1 MFWEGWLKKI
11 LNLVI
16 DLKYCKECLTTNLR
30 PNASF
35 NESGICI
42 ACHFSEKQDQT
53 STSFKLKLL
62 QNKIKESIKK
72 KRSKSDYDCIVGVSG
87 GKDSTRQAHW
97 VRDRL
102 GLRPLLICAA
112 YPPEQMS
119 QIGADNLSNLIEM
132 GFDLIVDTPAPKSAA
147 KLSLE
152 SFKQFGNV
160 SKSTEMS
167 LFSTVPR
174 LAIDLNIGLIF
185 WGENPALQVGDSAV
199 EGIDEF
205 DGNRLRNLNTLTE
218 GGTDWIYNSLDKKYL
233 KDHYIYPDSISFEKR
248 KIDIF
253 YLGPAWDDWS
263 NDSNS
268 IYASLQGL
276 SLRPGE
282 EDITGDIT
290 NASMVDEEFT
300 NINMML
306 KYYKFGFGRTSD
318 DVNERIR
325 KKLITRNEGIKIAE
339 RYDGVCSDKIINSFC
354 KYVGISNDD
363 FWHIANKYV
372 NKEIFHVQEDAR
384 PIKKF
389 TIGVDYCDD

>member
-1 MFWEGWLKKI
+1 M
-11 LNLVI
+11 I

-35 NESGICI
+35 DKNGICI
-42 ACHFSEKQDQT
+42 ACQFSGKQDYIL
-53 STSFKLKLL
+53 SNLKLKKL
-62 QNKIKESIKK
+62 QNKIKENIK
-72 KRSKSDYDCIVGVSG
+72 RRRVKSDYDCIVGVSG

-119 QIGADNLSNLIEM
+119 QIGAANLSNLIEM

-174 LAIDLNIGLIF
+174 LAIDLNINMIF

-199 EGIDEF
+199 EGVDEF
-205 DGNRLRNLNTLTE
+205 DGNSLRNLNTLTE
-218 GGTDWIYNSLDKKYL
+218 GGIDWIHNSLDKEYL
-233 KDHYIYPDSISFEKR
+233 QNHYIYPDSISFNNS

-290 NASMVDEEFT
+290 NASMIDEEFT

-325 KKLITRNEGIKIAE
+325 AKLITRNEGIKIAE
-339 RYDGVCSDKIINSFC
+339 QYDGVCSDKIINSFC
-354 KYVGISNDD
+354 RYVGITYSE
-363 FWHIANKYV
+363 FWEIANKWV
-372 NKEIFHVQEDAR
+372 NTDIFETYDEKR
-384 PIKKF
+384 PVRRF
-389 TIGVDYCDD
+389 QVGVDYGC

>member
-1 MFWEGWLKKI
+1 M
-11 LNLVI
+11 NLGI
-16 DLKYCKECLTTNLR
+16 DLKYCKKCLTTDLR

-35 NESGICI
+35 DENGICI
-42 ACHFSEKQDQT
+42 ACVFSEKEKQDT
-53 STSFKLKLL
+53 PRLKLRML
-62 QNKIKESIKK
+62 ENKIKENIKK
-72 KRSKSDYDCIVGVSG
+72 RNKKSDYDCIVGVSG

-112 YPPEQMS
+112 YPPKQMS

-132 GFDLIVDTPAPKSAA
+132 GFDLIVDTPAPKSASNLA
-147 KLSLE
+147 LE

-174 LAIDLNIGLIF
+174 LAIDLGISMIF

-205 DGNRLRNLNTLTE
+205 DGNSLRNLNTLTE
-218 GGTDWIYNSLDKKYL
+218 GGTDWVYDALEQKYL
-233 KDHYIYPDSISFEKR
+233 LNHYTYPDVIKFEKS

-268 IYASLQGL
+268 IYAALQGL
-276 SLRPGE
+276 TLRPDD
-282 EDITGDIT
+282 EDETGDIT
-290 NASMVDEEFT
+290 NASMIDEEFT

-325 KKLITRNEGIKIAE
+325 KNLITREEGILIAKK
-339 RYDGVCSDKIINSFC
+339 YDGVCSDNIIDKFC
-354 KYVGISNDD
+354 KYVGISNKE
-363 FWHIANKYV
+363 FWDIANNWINQDIFDV
-372 NKEIFHVQEDAR
+372 NINSR
-384 PIKKF
+384 PKRKF
-389 TIGVDYCDD
+389 QVGVDYDS